1 MKKGITILLI
11 GILLLLFVWYGS
23 KRYPLYETEIQ
34 TQFFTILKSII
45 VEQNNT
51 ITTLQKEGYAD
62 SDIRLANGLTIDEV
76 KTDLF
81 KHRELIPYEGVLGGT
96 PSYYMDSIYVSNN
109 YALAYTEDGHIGCY
123 MLLSYIVSTDNR
135 IDWTLVASVDLEY
148 KLISFWQPLDINQI
162 QTK

>member
-1 MKKGITILLI
+1 
-11 GILLLLFVWYGS
+11 
-23 KRYPLYETEIQ
+23 
-34 TQFFTILKSII
+34 
-45 VEQNNT
+45 
-51 ITTLQKEGYAD
+51 
-62 SDIRLANGLTIDEV
+62 
-76 KTDLF
+76 
-81 KHRELIPYEGVLGGT
+81 LGGT